1 MACDLA
7 SVLSQQVALV
17 VPSLPDD
24 SDCCITTVIPSNE
37 EGEEASNL
45 EAPASIDPA
54 NLQVS
59 FVLQSYTLCDALEL
73 TITRA

>member
-45 EAPASIDPA
+45 GTPASI
-54 NLQVS
+54 
-59 FVLQSYTLCDALEL
+59 
-73 TITRA
+73 